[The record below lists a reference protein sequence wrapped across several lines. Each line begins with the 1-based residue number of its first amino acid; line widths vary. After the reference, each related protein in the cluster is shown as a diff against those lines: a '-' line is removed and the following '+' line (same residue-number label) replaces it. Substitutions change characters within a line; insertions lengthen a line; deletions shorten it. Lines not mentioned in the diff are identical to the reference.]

1 MTNGCNGVQRAETDN
16 NYSRAK
22 DLHLQTCL
30 AQNVESERSTGLET
44 IFLEPGLPD
53 FSVIEVDTSCQF
65 LGKTLSLPLLIAP
78 ITGGGSQSTRINKN
92 LAMAAEHLRIGMA
105 VGSMRPML
113 EGKVGPE
120 SYMVREFAPTVPL
133 LANIGLIH
141 VRKGPDYL
149 LKAVESIGGDGIT
162 IYVNPLHE
170 ILQREGEKD
179 FKGMLEALGA
189 IAQGFPYPIFV
200 KEVGFGVSDQVLE
213 WASMKRIAGV
223 DVAGMGGTN
232 WAKVEGL
239 IQGKN
244 YSVYQELGKRT
255 RDVILAATNSLTDNQ
270 WVIASGGIRTGVDMA
285 KAFALGAQCIAMALP
300 FLRWGNKSTEEVVQ
314 AVERLREELLIT
326 LWYSGCRRPADLK
339 GKYTWEQGL

>member
-1 MTNGCNGVQRAETDN
+1 MTNGRSGVQDADMDN
-16 NYSRAK
+16 SYSRAK

-30 AQNVESERSTGLET
+30 AQDVESERSTGLET

-141 VRKGPDYL
+141 VRKGVTTF
-149 LKAVESIGGDGIT
+149 LKLS
-162 IYVNPLHE
+162 NPLGGME
-170 ILQREGEKD
+170 SRYTSTRCTRSFSG
-179 FKGMLEALGA
+179 KGRRISRACSKLS
-189 IAQGFPYPIFV
+189 AQ
-200 KEVGFGVSDQVLE
+200 S
-213 WASMKRIAGV
+213 R
-223 DVAGMGGTN
+223 
-232 WAKVEGL
+232 
-239 IQGKN
+239 
-244 YSVYQELGKRT
+244 
-255 RDVILAATNSLTDNQ
+255 
-270 WVIASGGIRTGVDMA
+270 
-285 KAFALGAQCIAMALP
+285 KAFPI
-300 FLRWGNKSTEEVVQ
+300 R
-314 AVERLREELLIT
+314 
-326 LWYSGCRRPADLK
+326 YS
-339 GKYTWEQGL
+339 